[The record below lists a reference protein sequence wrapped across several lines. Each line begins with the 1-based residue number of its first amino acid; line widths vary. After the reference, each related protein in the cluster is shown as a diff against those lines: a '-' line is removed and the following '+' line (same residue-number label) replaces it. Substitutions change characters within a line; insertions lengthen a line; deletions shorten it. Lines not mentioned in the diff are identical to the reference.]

1 MERALGD
8 ELDGLLVVRPGR
20 GHHRLSCFQ
29 WALEW
34 CCGLQQRVL
43 GARFLVFRSDGV
55 QAATA
60 RARPGVRG
68 AARRQ

>member
-8 ELDGLLVVRPGR
+8 ELDGLLVVGPGR
-20 GHHRLSCFQ
+20 GHRLYCFQ

-34 CCGLQQRVL
+34 CCGLQPRVL

-55 QAATA
+55 QATTA
-60 RARPGVRG
+60 RARPGVRA